1 LQRFICF
8 VIFQDYNPYKTQT
21 TDLFPRPW
29 LWDVDIPIRKAK
41 GMMKKGHD
49 KTNSQSKSR
58 YRRMVDTLLKDTHQH
73 YLCYLPANKGWFS
86 SWLLKRFFS
95 GIKSNQ
101 QQIQILKDIPENA
114 TVVYLNKFQSYL
126 EFLFYHTRLME
137 NRLPVPELG
146 FNYHS
151 LFFQPLSRLLRV
163 LLAKIDFPALKW
175 KLPNPYRDGYI
186 HRELSQGKSA
196 FLSLVDKKGFYKRF
210 VKAQVDP
217 IYHLIELQH
226 KSDREIYI
234 VPLLMSFGKK
244 PFRSIPTIMDILLG
258 PEARPGVAR
267 RLTTLFKNPKKIF
280 YEVSKPVRLR
290 QFLETQDVKDM
301 SMDHQ
306 TLILRRNLLLQINRH
321 KQSITGP
328 MKKSMEELKESIL
341 TSDRLK
347 GFLDEYAIKRKLPLS
362 KVRRK
367 ADAYIDEIAC
377 KQNPGLIR
385 FAEIAIGWV
394 LNTMFQGISYNEE
407 GLQHIKAISQ
417 KGPIIFVP
425 CHKSHV
431 DYLMLPYL
439 MYRNNMAVPYIA
451 AGANLSF
458 WPIGPI
464 FRALGAFFLRRT
476 FRGNVLYSKVFSEY
490 VHRVLI
496 EGYNI
501 KIFIEGTR
509 SRTGKLIMPKLGF
522 LSILMNAYK
531 NGACDDLVFAPIYIG
546 YDHILEEKSYLHEIE
561 GGKKEPESF
570 LQVVSARKFLKNRYG
585 KIYIKFHPTIS
596 LNNLLEKE
604 GTRFDEML
612 TKDQNALCRNMG
624 HRIINA
630 INTVTVIT
638 PHALVASVLL
648 NIPKERLSYD
658 DLLRH
663 VEVYLQHV
671 TLQNAD
677 IADTLVMDHIHALE
691 NVLDDY
697 AGRKLIERIDENKD
711 SPLSEAIYKVNI
723 SKRPVLEYYK
733 NNCISF
739 FVPAAF
745 TALAILEKDAFQFS
759 ASDLQK
765 VYLFLQDFFKY
776 EFAFDVDKATDF
788 YLRKT
793 IKSFIDDAIII
804 PHPTLPETYNIT
816 SAGFRK
822 LKHYSHFLKTYFE
835 SYWIVLSYF
844 RRNPQNE
851 ISSKDK
857 IKKIQAHGT
866 KLYKN
871 KEIDLIESLSKI
883 NYTNG
888 ISFFTTHNVKGS
900 EDSEGIEFYTGVI
913 QNYLG
918 RINH

>member
-1 LQRFICF
+1 
-8 VIFQDYNPYKTQT
+8 
-21 TDLFPRPW
+21 
-29 LWDVDIPIRKAK
+29 
-41 GMMKKGHD
+41 MKKGYN
-49 KTNSQSKSR
+49 KIRSESKSIWR
-58 YRRMVDTLLKDTHQH
+58 SVADTILKGTHQH
-73 YLCYLPANKGWFS
+73 YLCYLPAKKGLFS

-95 GIKSNQ
+95 GIESNQ
-101 QQIQILKDIPENA
+101 QQVQILKDIPEHA
-114 TVVYLNKFQSYL
+114 TVVYLNKFQSYF
-126 EFLFYHTRLME
+126 EFLFYHTRHIE

-146 FNYHS
+146 FNYHITI
-151 LFFQPLSRLLRV
+151 FQPLSRLLRV
-163 LLAKIDFPALKW
+163 MFARFDFLIQKW
-175 KLPNPYRDGYI
+175 KLPNPYRDGYF

-226 KSDREIYI
+226 ELEREIYI

-244 PFRSIPTIMDILLG
+244 PARSIPTLMDILLG
-258 PEARPGVAR
+258 PEAKPGLTR
-267 RLTTLFKNPKKIF
+267 RLTTLFRNPKKVF
-280 YEVSKPVRLR
+280 YEVSTPVSLR
-290 QFLETQDVKDM
+290 QFLETPNVKEM
-301 SMDHQ
+301 PMDHQ
-306 TLILRRNLLLQINRH
+306 ALILRRDLLLQINRH
-321 KQSITGP
+321 RQSITGP
-328 MKKSMEELKESIL
+328 MKKTMEELKESIL

-347 GFLDEYAIKRKLPLS
+347 DYLDEHATKRNLPIT

-385 FAEIAIGWV
+385 FAEIIIGWV
-394 LNTMFQGISYNEE
+394 LNTMFQGVSYNEE

-439 MYRNNMAVPYIA
+439 MYRNNMAVPYVA

-476 FRGNVLYSKVFSEY
+476 FRGNVLYAKVFSEY
-490 VHRVLI
+490 IHRILL

-531 NGACDDLVFAPIYIG
+531 NGACEDLVFAPIYIG
-546 YDHILEEKSYLHEIE
+546 YDHVLEEKSYLHEIE
-561 GGKKEPESF
+561 GGKKEPETF
-570 LQVVSARKFLKNRYG
+570 LQVISARKFLKNRYG

-596 LNNLLEKE
+596 LNNLLEKD

-612 TKDQNALCRNMG
+612 TKDQNALCRNLG

-648 NIPKERLSYD
+648 NISKERLPYD
-658 DLLRH
+658 DLLRYIEIY
-663 VEVYLQHV
+663 VQHV

-677 IADTLVMDHIHALE
+677 IADTLVMDHIHAVE
-691 NVLDDY
+691 NVLEDY
-697 AGRKLIERIDENKD
+697 TSRKLVERIDENKD
-711 SPLSEAIYKVNI
+711 GPLSEATYKVNV

-733 NNCISF
+733 NNCVSF

-745 TALAILEKDAFQFS
+745 TSLAILEKDAFQFS

-765 VYLFLQDFFKY
+765 AYLFLQDFFKY
-776 EFAFDVDKATDF
+776 EFAFDMDKAPDF

-835 SYWIVLSYF
+835 SYWIVLHYF
-844 RRNPQNE
+844 RRNPQDGNPA
-851 ISSKDK
+851 KDK
-857 IKKIQAHGT
+857 LKKIQAYGSR
-866 KLYKN
+866 LYKN
-871 KEIDLIESLSKI
+871 NEIDLIESLSKI
-883 NYTNG
+883 NYMNG
-888 ISFFTTHNVKGS
+888 INFFTTHNVKGS
-900 EDSEGIEFYTGVI
+900 EDGERIQFYTDVI
-913 QNYLG
+913 QNYLV

>member
-1 LQRFICF
+1 M
-8 VIFQDYNPYKTQT
+8 
-21 TDLFPRPW
+21 
-29 LWDVDIPIRKAK
+29 VDI
-41 GMMKKGHD
+41 
-49 KTNSQSKSR
+49 
-58 YRRMVDTLLKDTHQH
+58 LLKGTHHH
-73 YLCYLPANKGWFS
+73 YLCYLPSHKGWFS

-95 GIKSNQ
+95 GIKDDAQ
-101 QQIQILKDIPENA
+101 QLQALKAIPKDA
-114 TVVYLNKFQSYL
+114 TVVYLNKFQSYF
-126 EFLFYHTRLME
+126 EFLFYHTRHIE

-146 FNYHS
+146 FNYHV
-151 LFFQPLSRLLRV
+151 LILQPLSRLMRV
-163 LLAKIDFPALKW
+163 LLARFDFLILKW
-175 KLPNPYRDGYI
+175 KRPNPYRDGYF
-186 HRELSQGKSA
+186 RAALSQGKSA
-196 FLSLVDKKGFYKRF
+196 FLSLVDEKGFYKRF
-210 VKAQVDP
+210 VKAQADP
-217 IYHLIELQH
+217 IHYLIELQRT
-226 KSDREIYI
+226 SDREIYL
-234 VPLLMSFGKK
+234 VPLLMFFGKK
-244 PFRSIPTIMDILLG
+244 PTRSIPSIMDILLG
-258 PEARPGVAR
+258 PEAKPGLTR
-267 RLTTLFKNPKKIF
+267 KLTTLFKNPHKIF
-280 YEVSKPVRLR
+280 YEVSNPVRLR
-290 QFLETQDVKDM
+290 QFLETPDIKEM
-301 SMDHQ
+301 STDYQ
-306 TLILRRNLLLQINRH
+306 TLILRRNLLLQLNRH
-321 KQSITGP
+321 RHSITGP

-347 GFLDEYAIKRKLPLS
+347 DYIDEHAKKRKLPIS
-362 KVRRK
+362 KVRK
-367 ADAYIDEIAC
+367 QADAYIDEIAC
-377 KQNPGLIR
+377 KQNPALIR
-385 FAEIAIGWV
+385 FAEIIIGWV
-394 LNTMFQGISYNEE
+394 LNTMFQGVSYNEE

-425 CHKSHV
+425 CHKSHI

-439 MYRNNMAVPYIA
+439 MYRSNMAVPYIA
-451 AGANLSF
+451 AGANLAF
-458 WPIGPI
+458 WPIGPL

-490 VHRVLI
+490 IYRLLL

-501 KIFIEGTR
+501 KLFIEGTR

-531 NGACDDLVFAPIYIG
+531 NGACEDLVFAPIYIG
-546 YDHILEEKSYLHEIE
+546 YDRVLEEKSYLHEIE
-561 GGKKEPESF
+561 GGKKEPENF

-630 INTVTVIT
+630 INKVTVIT

-648 NIPKERLSYD
+648 NSSKDRLSYE

-663 VEVYLQHV
+663 VEIYLQHV

-677 IADTLVMDHIHALE
+677 IADTLVMDHVHAVE
-691 NVLDDY
+691 NVLEDY
-697 AGRKLIERIDENKD
+697 ASRKLIERIDENKD
-711 SPLSEAIYKVNI
+711 GPFSEAIYKINV
-723 SKRPVLEYYK
+723 SRRPVLEYYK

-759 ASDLQK
+759 ASDLQE

-793 IKSFIDDAIII
+793 IKSFIDDAVII
-804 PHPTLPETYNIT
+804 PHPTLPDTYNIT

-822 LKHYSHFLKTYFE
+822 LKHYSRFLRTYFE

-844 RRNPQNE
+844 RKNPQSGEPIKENL
-851 ISSKDK
+851 
-857 IKKIQAHGT
+857 KKIQIYGT
-866 KLYKN
+866 KLYK
-871 KEIDLIESLSKI
+871 KKAIELIESLSKV
-883 NYTNG
+883 NYANG
-888 ISFFTTHNVKGS
+888 INFFTTHSVKGS
-900 EDSEGIEFYTGVI
+900 EDREGIKFYAGII
-913 QNYLG
+913 QKYLG

>member
-1 LQRFICF
+1 MIKR
-8 VIFQDYNPYKTQT
+8 
-21 TDLFPRPW
+21 
-29 LWDVDIPIRKAK
+29 
-41 GMMKKGHD
+41 HD
-49 KTNSQSKSR
+49 KTKSELKSIW
-58 YRRMVDTLLKDTHQH
+58 RRMADTFLKGTHQH
-73 YLCYLPANKGWFS
+73 YLCYLPANKGLFS

-95 GIKSNQ
+95 GIESKR
-101 QQIQILKDIPENA
+101 QQIQILKTIPENA
-114 TVVYLNKFQSYL
+114 TVVYLNKFQSYF
-126 EFLFYHTRLME
+126 EFLFYHTRHIE

-146 FNYHS
+146 FNYRI
-151 LFFQPLSRLLRV
+151 LIFQPLSRLLRV
-163 LLAKIDFPALKW
+163 LFARFDFLILKW
-175 KLPNPYRDGYI
+175 KLPNPYRDGYF

-226 KSDREIYI
+226 KLEREIYI

-244 PFRSIPTIMDILLG
+244 PFRSIPTIMDLLLG
-258 PEARPGVAR
+258 PEAKPGIAR
-267 RLTTLFKNPKKIF
+267 RLTTLFKNPKKVF
-280 YEVSKPVRLR
+280 YEVSNPVSLR
-290 QFLETQDVKDM
+290 QFLEIPNIKEM
-301 SMDHQ
+301 PMDHQ
-306 TLILRRNLLLQINRH
+306 ALILRRDLLLQINRH
-321 KQSITGP
+321 RQSITGP

-347 GFLDEYAIKRKLPLS
+347 EYLDEHAIKRNLPIS

-385 FAEIAIGWV
+385 FAEIIIGWV
-394 LNTMFQGISYNEE
+394 LNTMFQGVSYNEE
-407 GLQHIKAISQ
+407 GLQHIKTISQ
-417 KGPIIFVP
+417 KGPVIFVP

-439 MYRNNMAVPYIA
+439 MYRNNMAVPYVA

-490 VHRVLI
+490 IHRVLL
-496 EGYNI
+496 EGYNL

-546 YDHILEEKSYLHEIE
+546 YDHVLEEKSYLHEIE
-561 GGKKEPESF
+561 GGKKKQESF
-570 LQVVSARKFLKNRYG
+570 MQVISARKFLKNRYG

-612 TKDQNALCRNMG
+612 TKDQNALCRNLG

-658 DLLRH
+658 DLLRY
-663 VEVYLQHV
+663 VEIYLQHV

-677 IADTLVMDHIHALE
+677 IADTLVMDHVHAVE
-691 NVLDDY
+691 NVLEDY
-697 AGRKLIERIDENKD
+697 TSRKLIERIDENKD
-711 SPLSEAIYKVNI
+711 GSLSEATYKVNI

-776 EFAFDVDKATDF
+776 EFAFDVDKALDF

-822 LKHYSHFLKTYFE
+822 LKHYSQFLKTYFE
-835 SYWIVLSYF
+835 SYWIVLSYL
-844 RRNPQNE
+844 RRNPQGG
-851 ISSKDK
+851 IPSKDK
-857 IKKIQAHGT
+857 LKKIQAYGNR
-866 KLYKN
+866 LYKN

-883 NYTNG
+883 NYMNG
-888 ISFFTTHNVKGS
+888 INFFTTHNVKGS
-900 EDSEGIEFYTGVI
+900 EDGEGIEFYTGVI

>member
-1 LQRFICF
+1 
-8 VIFQDYNPYKTQT
+8 
-21 TDLFPRPW
+21 
-29 LWDVDIPIRKAK
+29 
-41 GMMKKGHD
+41 MKKEHD
-49 KTNSQSKSR
+49 KTRSGSKSIW
-58 YRRMVDTLLKDTHQH
+58 RRVADAILKGTHQY
-73 YLCYLPANKGWFS
+73 YLCYLPTHKGMFS

-95 GIKSNQ
+95 GIESNQ
-101 QQIQILKDIPENA
+101 QQIQILKDIPEDA
-114 TVVYLNKFQSYL
+114 TVVYLNKFQSYF
-126 EFLFYHTRLME
+126 EFLFYHTRHIE
-137 NRLPVPELG
+137 KKLPVPELG
-146 FNYHS
+146 FNYRI
-151 LFFQPLSRLLRV
+151 LIFQPLSRLLRV
-163 LLAKIDFPALKW
+163 MFARIDFLTQKW
-175 KLPNPYRDGYI
+175 KLPNPYRDGYFL
-186 HRELSQGKSA
+186 RELSQGKSA

-226 KSDREIYI
+226 KLEREIYI

-258 PEARPGVAR
+258 PEAKPGVAR
-267 RLTTLFKNPKKIF
+267 RLTTLFKNPKKVF
-280 YEVSKPVRLR
+280 YEVSKPVSLR
-290 QFLETQDVKDM
+290 QFLEAPSVKDM
-301 SMDHQ
+301 PMDHQ
-306 TLILRRNLLLQINRH
+306 ALVLRRDLLLQINRH
-321 KQSITGP
+321 RQSITGP
-328 MKKSMEELKESIL
+328 MKKSIEELKESIL
-341 TSDRLK
+341 TGDRLK
-347 GFLDEYAIKRKLPLS
+347 SYLDEHAAKRNLPLT

-385 FAEIAIGWV
+385 FAEIIIGRV
-394 LNTMFQGISYNEE
+394 LNTMFQGVSYNEE

-439 MYRNNMAVPYIA
+439 LYRNNMAVPYVA

-458 WPIGPI
+458 WPLGPV

-490 VHRVLI
+490 IYRILL

-501 KIFIEGTR
+501 KLFIEGTR

-531 NGACDDLVFAPIYIG
+531 NGACEDLVFAPIYIG
-546 YDHILEEKSYLHEIE
+546 YDHVLEEKSYLHEIE
-561 GGKKEPESF
+561 GGKKEPETF
-570 LQVVSARKFLKNRYG
+570 LQVISARKFLKNRYG

-596 LNNLLEKE
+596 LNNLLEKD

-612 TKDQNALCRNMG
+612 TKDQNALCRNLG

-648 NIPKERLSYD
+648 NVSKERLAYD
-658 DLLRH
+658 DLLRY
-663 VEVYLQHV
+663 VEVYVQHV

-677 IADTLVMDHIHALE
+677 IADTLVMDHVHAVE
-691 NVLDDY
+691 NVLEDY
-697 AGRKLIERIDENKD
+697 TSRKLIERIDENKD
-711 SPLSEAIYKVNI
+711 GPLSQATYKINI

-733 NNCISF
+733 NNCVSF

-776 EFAFDVDKATDF
+776 EFAFDVDKAPDF

-822 LKHYSHFLKTYFE
+822 LKHYSRFLKPYFE
-835 SYWIVLSYF
+835 SYWIVLNYF
-844 RRNPQNE
+844 RRNPQNGNPL
-851 ISSKDK
+851 KDK
-857 IKKIQAHGT
+857 LKKIQTYGNR
-866 KLYKN
+866 LYKK

-883 NYTNG
+883 NYMNG
-888 ISFFTTHNVKGS
+888 INFFTTHNVKGS
-900 EDSEGIEFYTGVI
+900 EDGEAIEFYTSVI

>member
-1 LQRFICF
+1 
-8 VIFQDYNPYKTQT
+8 
-21 TDLFPRPW
+21 
-29 LWDVDIPIRKAK
+29 
-41 GMMKKGHD
+41 MMKKGHD

-226 KSDREIYI
+226 KLDREIYI

-280 YEVSKPVRLR
+280 YEVSKPVCLR

-347 GFLDEYAIKRKLPLS
+347 GYLDEYAIKRKLPIS

>member
-1 LQRFICF
+1 
-8 VIFQDYNPYKTQT
+8 
-21 TDLFPRPW
+21 
-29 LWDVDIPIRKAK
+29 
-41 GMMKKGHD
+41 MKKGHE
-49 KTNSQSKSR
+49 KTSPGSESIWRK
-58 YRRMVDTLLKDTHQH
+58 MAGTILKGTHQH
-73 YLCYLPANKGWFS
+73 YLCYLPAHKGLFS

-95 GIKSNQ
+95 GIESNQ
-101 QQIQILKDIPENA
+101 QQVQILKAIPEDA
-114 TVVYLNKFQSYL
+114 TVVYLNKFQSYF
-126 EFLFYHTRLME
+126 EFLFYHTRHIE

-146 FNYHS
+146 FNYRI
-151 LFFQPLSRLLRV
+151 LAFQPVSRLLRV
-163 LLAKIDFPALKW
+163 LFARFDFLTQKW
-175 KLPNPYRDGYI
+175 KLPNPYRDGYF

-217 IYHLIELQH
+217 IYHLVELQH
-226 KSDREIYI
+226 KSEREIYI

-244 PFRSIPTIMDILLG
+244 PSRSIPTLMDILLG
-258 PEARPGVAR
+258 PEAKPGVAR
-267 RLTTLFKNPKKIF
+267 RLTTLFKNPKKVF
-280 YEVSKPVRLR
+280 YEVSNPVNLR
-290 QFLETQDVKDM
+290 QFLETPSVKEM

-306 TLILRRNLLLQINRH
+306 ALILRRDLLLQINRH

-328 MKKSMEELKESIL
+328 MKKTMEELKESIL

-347 GFLDEYAIKRKLPLS
+347 DYLDEHAIKRDLPIS

-385 FAEIAIGWV
+385 FAEIIIGWV

-417 KGPIIFVP
+417 KGPIVFVP

-439 MYRNNMAVPYIA
+439 MYRNNMAVPYVA

-490 VHRVLI
+490 IHRVLL

-501 KIFIEGTR
+501 KLFIEGTR

-546 YDHILEEKSYLHEIE
+546 YDRVLEEKSYLHEIE
-561 GGKKEPESF
+561 GGKKEPENF
-570 LQVVSARKFLKNRYG
+570 LQVLSARKFLKNRYG

-596 LNNLLEKE
+596 LNNLLEKD

-612 TKDQNALCRNMG
+612 TKDQNALCRNLG

-648 NIPKERLSYD
+648 NVTKERLSYD
-658 DLLRH
+658 DLLH
-663 VEVYLQHV
+663 YIEVYVQHV

-677 IADTLVMDHIHALE
+677 IADTLVMDHIHAVE
-691 NVLDDY
+691 NVLEDY
-697 AGRKLIERIDENKD
+697 TSRKLIERIDENKD
-711 SPLSEAIYKVNI
+711 GPLSEATYKVNI

-733 NNCISF
+733 NNCVSF

-776 EFAFDVDKATDF
+776 EFAFDVDKAPDF

-822 LKHYSHFLKTYFE
+822 LKHYTQFLKPYFE
-835 SYWIVLSYF
+835 SYWIVLRYF
-844 RRNPQNE
+844 RKKPQSGDPVKE
-851 ISSKDK
+851 KL
-857 IKKIQAHGT
+857 KKIQTYGSR
-866 KLYKN
+866 LYKN

-883 NYTNG
+883 NYMNG
-888 ISFFTTHNVKGS
+888 INFFSTHNVKGS
-900 EDSEGIEFYTGVI
+900 EDGEGIEFYTGVI

>member
-1 LQRFICF
+1 
-8 VIFQDYNPYKTQT
+8 
-21 TDLFPRPW
+21 
-29 LWDVDIPIRKAK
+29 
-41 GMMKKGHD
+41 MKKGQD
-49 KTNSQSKSR
+49 KNKSQSKSTW
-58 YRRMVDTLLKDTHQH
+58 RRMADALLKGTHQH
-73 YLCYLPANKGWFS
+73 YLCYLPAHKGLFS

-114 TVVYLNKFQSYL
+114 TVVYLNKFQSYF
-126 EFLFYHTRLME
+126 EFLFYHTRFSE
-137 NRLPVPELG
+137 NKRPVPELG
-146 FNYHS
+146 FNYHT
-151 LFFQPLSRLLRV
+151 LIFQPLSRLLRV
-163 LLAKIDFPALKW
+163 LFARFDFLILKW
-175 KLPNPYRDGYI
+175 KLPNPYRDGYF
-186 HRELSQGKSA
+186 HSELSRGKSA

-210 VKAQVDP
+210 VKAQSDP
-217 IYHLIELQH
+217 IYHLIELQ
-226 KSDREIYI
+226 KKLDRDIYI

-244 PFRSIPTIMDILLG
+244 PFRSIPTILDILLG
-258 PEARPGVAR
+258 PEAKPGVAR
-267 RLTTLFKNPKKIF
+267 RLTTLFRNPKKIF
-280 YEVSKPVRLR
+280 YEVSKPVSLR
-290 QFLETQDVKDM
+290 HFLETPDVIDM

-306 TLILRRNLLLQINRH
+306 ALVLRRNLLLQINRH

-347 GFLDEYAIKRKLPLS
+347 DYLDEHAIKRDLPIS
-362 KVRRK
+362 KIRRK
-367 ADAYIDEIAC
+367 ADSYIDEIAC

-385 FAEIAIGWV
+385 SAEIVIGWV

-407 GLQHIKAISQ
+407 ELQHIKAISQ
-417 KGPIIFVP
+417 KRPIVFVP

-490 VHRVLI
+490 IHQVLL

-546 YDHILEEKSYLHEIE
+546 YDHVLEEKSYLHEIE

-596 LNNLLEKE
+596 LNKLLEQE

-648 NIPKERLSYD
+648 NTSKERLSYH

-677 IADTLVMDHIHALE
+677 ITDTLVMDHTHAVE
-691 NVLDDY
+691 NVLEDY

-711 SPLSEAIYKVNI
+711 GPLSEAIYKVNV

-822 LKHYSHFLKTYFE
+822 LKHYSQFLKTYFE
-835 SYWIVLSYF
+835 SYWIVLNYF
-844 RRNPQNE
+844 RRNPQNG
-851 ISSKDK
+851 ISTRDK
-857 IKKIQAHGT
+857 VKKIQTYGT
-866 KLYKN
+866 RLYKN

-883 NYTNG
+883 NYSNG
-888 ISFFTTHNVKGS
+888 INFFTTHRVKGS
-900 EDSEGIEFYTGVI
+900 EDGERIEFYTNII
-913 QNYLG
+913 QNYLN

>member
-1 LQRFICF
+1 
-8 VIFQDYNPYKTQT
+8 
-21 TDLFPRPW
+21 
-29 LWDVDIPIRKAK
+29 
-41 GMMKKGHD
+41 MKKEHD
-49 KTNSQSKSR
+49 KTRSGSKSIW
-58 YRRMVDTLLKDTHQH
+58 RRVADTILKGTHQH
-73 YLCYLPANKGWFS
+73 YLCYLPTHKGLFS

-95 GIKSNQ
+95 GIESNQ
-101 QQIQILKDIPENA
+101 QQIQILKDIPEDA
-114 TVVYLNKFQSYL
+114 TVVYLNKFQSYF
-126 EFLFYHTRLME
+126 EFLFYHTRHIE
-137 NRLPVPELG
+137 KKLPVPELG
-146 FNYHS
+146 FNYRI
-151 LFFQPLSRLLRV
+151 LIFQPLSRLLRV
-163 LLAKIDFPALKW
+163 MFARIDFLTQKW
-175 KLPNPYRDGYI
+175 KLPNPYRDGYFL
-186 HRELSQGKSA
+186 RELSQGKSA

-226 KSDREIYI
+226 KLEREIYI

-258 PEARPGVAR
+258 PEAKPGVAR
-267 RLTTLFKNPKKIF
+267 RLTTLFKNPKKVF
-280 YEVSKPVRLR
+280 YEVSNPVSLR
-290 QFLETQDVKDM
+290 QFLEAPSVKDM
-301 SMDHQ
+301 PMDHQ
-306 TLILRRNLLLQINRH
+306 ALVLRRDLLLQINRH
-321 KQSITGP
+321 RQSITGP

-341 TSDRLK
+341 TGDRLK
-347 GFLDEYAIKRKLPLS
+347 GYLDEHAAKRNLPLT

-385 FAEIAIGWV
+385 FAEIIVGRV
-394 LNTMFQGISYNEE
+394 LNTMFQGVSYNEE
-407 GLQHIKAISQ
+407 GLQHIKTISQ

-439 MYRNNMAVPYIA
+439 LYRNNMAVPYVA

-458 WPIGPI
+458 WPIGPV

-490 VHRVLI
+490 IYRILL

-501 KIFIEGTR
+501 KLFIEGTR

-531 NGACDDLVFAPIYIG
+531 NGACEDLVFAPIYIG
-546 YDHILEEKSYLHEIE
+546 YDHVLEEKSYLHEIE
-561 GGKKEPESF
+561 GGKKEPETF
-570 LQVVSARKFLKNRYG
+570 LQVISARKFLKNRYG

-596 LNNLLEKE
+596 LNNLLEKD

-612 TKDQNALCRNMG
+612 TKDQNALCRNLG

-648 NIPKERLSYD
+648 NVSKERLAYD
-658 DLLRH
+658 DLLRY
-663 VEVYLQHV
+663 VEMYVQHV

-677 IADTLVMDHIHALE
+677 IADTLVMDHVHAVE
-691 NVLDDY
+691 NVLEDY
-697 AGRKLIERIDENKD
+697 TSRKLIERIDENKD
-711 SPLSEAIYKVNI
+711 GPLSQATYKINI

-733 NNCISF
+733 NNCVSF

-776 EFAFDVDKATDF
+776 EFAFDVDKAPDF

-822 LKHYSHFLKTYFE
+822 LKHYSRFLKPYFE
-835 SYWIVLSYF
+835 SYWIVLNYF
-844 RRNPQNE
+844 RRNPQNGNPL
-851 ISSKDK
+851 KDK
-857 IKKIQAHGT
+857 LKKIQTYGNR
-866 KLYKN
+866 LYKN

-883 NYTNG
+883 NYMNG
-888 ISFFTTHNVKGS
+888 INFFTTHNVKGS
-900 EDSEGIEFYTGVI
+900 EDGEGIEFYTETI
-913 QNYLG
+913 QNYLA

>member
-1 LQRFICF
+1 MADAVL
-8 VIFQDYNPYKTQT
+8 
-21 TDLFPRPW
+21 
-29 LWDVDIPIRKAK
+29 K
-41 GMMKKGHD
+41 G
-49 KTNSQSKSR
+49 
-58 YRRMVDTLLKDTHQH
+58 THQH
-73 YLCYLPANKGWFS
+73 YLCYLPANKGLFS

-95 GIKSNQ
+95 GIQNDP
-101 QQIQILKDIPENA
+101 QQIQVLKSIPENA
-114 TVVYLNKFQSYL
+114 TVVFLNKFQSYF
-126 EFLFYHTRLME
+126 EFLFYHTRHID

-146 FNYHS
+146 FNYRI
-151 LFFQPLSRLLRV
+151 LILQPLSRVLRV
-163 LLAKIDFPALKW
+163 LFARFDYALLKW
-175 KLPNPYRDGYI
+175 KLPNPYRDGYFY
-186 HRELSQGKSA
+186 RELSQGTNA

-210 VKAQVDP
+210 VKAQADP
-217 IYHLIELQH
+217 IFHLIEIQH
-226 KSDREIYI
+226 TSELDIYI

-244 PFRSIPTIMDILLG
+244 PPRSIPTIVDILLG
-258 PEARPGVAR
+258 PEAKPGVLR
-267 RLTTLFKNPKKIF
+267 RLATLFRNPKKVF
-280 YEVSKPVRLR
+280 YEVSKPLSLR
-290 QFLETQDVKDM
+290 EFLETPDIKEM
-301 SMDHQ
+301 PMDHQ
-306 TLILRRNLLLQINRH
+306 ALILRRNLLLQINRH
-321 KQSITGP
+321 RQSITGP

-347 GFLDEYAIKRKLPLS
+347 SYLDEHAMKRDLPLS
-362 KVRRK
+362 KVRRQ

-385 FAEIAIGWV
+385 FAEVIVGWV
-394 LNTMFQGISYNEE
+394 LNTMFQGVSYNEE
-407 GLQHIKAISQ
+407 GLQHIKTVSQ

-458 WPIGPI
+458 WPIGPV

-490 VHRVLI
+490 IYRLLL

-522 LSILMNAYK
+522 LSILMNAFK
-531 NGACDDLVFAPIYIG
+531 NGACEDLVFAPIYIG
-546 YDHILEEKSYLHEIE
+546 YDRVLEEKSYLHEIE
-561 GGKKEPESF
+561 GGKKEPENF

-596 LNNLLEKE
+596 LNKLLEQD

-612 TKDQNALCRNMG
+612 AKDQNALCRNLG

-663 VEVYLQHV
+663 VEIYLQHI

-677 IADTLVMDHIHALE
+677 IADTLLMDHIHAVETVLE
-691 NVLDDY
+691 DY
-697 AGRKLIERIDENKD
+697 AGRKLIDRIDENKD
-711 SPLSEAIYKVNI
+711 GSISEAIYKVNI
-723 SKRPVLEYYK
+723 AKRPVLEYYK

-759 ASDLQK
+759 ASDLQE
-765 VYLFLQDFFKY
+765 VYSFLQDFFKY

-822 LKHYSHFLKTYFE
+822 LKHYSQFLKTYFE

-844 RRNPQNE
+844 RRTPQNGE
-851 ISSKDK
+851 PAKDK
-857 IKKIQAHGT
+857 IKKIQTHGSR
-866 KLYKN
+866 LYKR

-883 NYTNG
+883 NYMNG
-888 ISFFTTHNVKGS
+888 INFFTTHNVKGS
-900 EDSEGIEFYTGVI
+900 EDGEAIEFYAGVI

>member
-1 LQRFICF
+1 
-8 VIFQDYNPYKTQT
+8 
-21 TDLFPRPW
+21 
-29 LWDVDIPIRKAK
+29 
-41 GMMKKGHD
+41 MKKKHD
-49 KTNSQSKSR
+49 KTESQSKYSW
-58 YRRMVDTLLKDTHQH
+58 RRIVDTLLKGTHQH
-73 YLCYLPANKGWFS
+73 YLCYLPAHKGWFS

-95 GIKSNQ
+95 GIKSDR

-126 EFLFYHTRLME
+126 EFLFYHTRFIE

-163 LLAKIDFPALKW
+163 LLARLDFPALKW
-175 KLPNPYRDGYI
+175 KLPNPYRDGYF

-196 FLSLVDKKGFYKRF
+196 FLSLVDKKGFYNRF

-280 YEVSKPVRLR
+280 YEVSKPLSLR
-290 QFLETQDVKDM
+290 QFLETRDVKDM

-306 TLILRRNLLLQINRH
+306 ALILRRDLLLQINRH

-347 GFLDEYAIKRKLPLS
+347 DYLDEHAVKRKLPIS

-377 KQNPGLIR
+377 KQSPGLIR
-385 FAEIAIGWV
+385 FAEIVIGWV
-394 LNTMFQGISYNEE
+394 MNTMFQGVSYNEE

-425 CHKSHV
+425 CHKSHI

-458 WPIGPI
+458 WPVGPI

-490 VHRVLI
+490 IHRVLL

-546 YDHILEEKSYLHEIE
+546 YDRVLEEKSYLHEIE

-596 LNNLLEKE
+596 LNNLLEKD

-624 HRIINA
+624 YRIINA

-638 PHALVASVLL
+638 PHALVASVFL
-648 NIPKERLSYD
+648 NIPKERLPYD

-677 IADTLVMDHIHALE
+677 IADTLVMDHIHAVE
-691 NVLDDY
+691 NVLEDY
-697 AGRKLIERIDENKD
+697 AGRKLIERVDGNKD
-711 SPLSEAIYKVNI
+711 SPLSEAVYKVNI
-723 SKRPVLEYYK
+723 SRRPVLEYYK

-844 RRNPQNE
+844 RKNPQKD
-851 ISSKDK
+851 ISSKDR
-857 IKKIQAHGT
+857 IKKIQAYGT

-871 KEIDLIESLSKI
+871 KEIDLLESLSKI

-888 ISFFTTHNVKGS
+888 VNFFTTHNVKGS
-900 EDSEGIEFYTGVI
+900 EDSEGIEFYTGII